1 LVTSKAW
8 ARQRPGNINNAP
20 LIEAHKRK
28 NETMPLTLTLTKD
41 VLPTNTFDLAVQRLT
56 DSMLRWHELT
66 GNTVMTPNVTANIHV
81 VEKGRSYSGGIPFK
95 GAWVEWKVPSFAF
108 ASREA
113 QKGFGQDAVDIIHEL
128 SGGKQPKDNIYFNV
142 VHTVDGSWNLDGQ
155 AMSNEELGAVIA
167 TGAPRENA
175 K

>member
-1 LVTSKAW
+1 
-8 ARQRPGNINNAP
+8 
-20 LIEAHKRK
+20 
-28 NETMPLTLTLTKD
+28 MPLTLTLTEN
-41 VLPTNTFDLAVQRLT
+41 VLPAETFDLAIERLT
-56 DSMLRWHELT
+56 DSMLKWHALT
-66 GNTVMTPNVTANIHV
+66 GNTVMTPNVTANIQIVQQGH
-81 VEKGRSYSGGIPFK
+81 SYSGGVPFQ

-108 ASREA
+108 ASREI
-113 QKGFGQDAVDIIHEL
+113 QQGFGQDAVDIINDL

-167 TGAPRENA
+167 TGAPVAAA